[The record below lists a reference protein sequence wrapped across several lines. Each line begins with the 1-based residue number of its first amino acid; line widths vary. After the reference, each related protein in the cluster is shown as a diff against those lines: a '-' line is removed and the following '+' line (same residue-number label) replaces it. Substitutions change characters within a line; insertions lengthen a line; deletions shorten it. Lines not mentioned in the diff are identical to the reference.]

1 MLEFIKNCKKWFLK
15 TFKRKN
21 NETVDLI
28 DVANKV
34 YVTEEVDPEET
45 HIYESEEQYNKRKR
59 LEDPKSYY
67 WFKKM
72 MTRWELNKE
81 KQKKLIEE
89 RNSPR
94 EIPFIT
100 NYDPN
105 VLHCNGFIH
114 PTPTIKELTEMGMD
128 VPKVLSVPDGRK
140 IRFAEG
146 KIVHCSV
153 EAIEDIFVHQ
163 MRTQLSSLPDITDQE
178 LEEWI
183 DTYYYLEY
191 GFDWQGANE
200 RVKVYFDGPAYEG
213 WEYEDG
219 KDGVYGWE

>member
-1 MLEFIKNCKKWFLK
+1 MLEFIKNCKKWFLEM
-15 TFKRKN
+15 FKRKN

-34 YVTEEVDPEET
+34 HVTEEVDSEEK
-45 HIYESEEQYNKRKR
+45 IYIPESEEEYQKRKR
-59 LEDPKSYY
+59 FEDPKFYY
-67 WFKKM
+67 WSQRV
-72 MTRWELNKE
+72 MTTYRIKKE
-81 KQKKLIEE
+81 KQKKLAEE

-100 NYDPN
+100 NDDPN

-114 PTPTIKELTEMGMD
+114 PTPTIKELTE
-128 VPKVLSVPDGRK
+128 
-140 IRFAEG
+140 
-146 KIVHCSV
+146 
-153 EAIEDIFVHQ
+153 
-163 MRTQLSSLPDITDQE
+163 LSSLPDITDQE